1 MTHAALTKSLK
12 RALVQTIPE
21 NRDVF
26 RDLFA
31 EVLED
36 AAFARAIREGEKTRP
51 VKRQTVMRALT
62 GRMTGRRK

>member
-12 RALVQTIPE
+12 RALVQSIRE

-36 AAFARAIREGEKTRP
+36 AALASAIREGEKTRP
-51 VKRQTVMRALT
+51 VKRRTVMRALT
-62 GRMTGRRK
+62 GRK